1 VDTTYAILKNDYIL
15 QKTVPWLDWFGFH
28 DLAQISAETKNTEH
42 FRRICLLGF
51 YWTASSL
58 LDEISREKPALLQD
72 LLVVDFNPHV
82 YERLRRRGVQVVY
95 GDITQRNVL
104 QHAGVTHA
112 EIIICSL
119 PNTVLKGANNLK
131 LLRQLRE
138 LNPKA
143 QIVVHAE
150 QLHDIPTLYAAGA
163 NYVSVPRLLEASD
176 LLRAVAAAEQNL
188 LGDKR
193 GEQTEQL
200 EERNEV
206 IP

>member
-1 VDTTYAILKNDYIL
+1 M
-15 QKTVPWLDWFGFH
+15 
-28 DLAQISAETKNTEH
+28 
-42 FRRICLLGF
+42 
-51 YWTASSL
+51 
-58 LDEISREKPALLQD
+58 
-72 LLVVDFNPHV
+72 DFNPHV
-82 YERLRRRGVQVVY
+82 YERLRHRRVQVIY

-104 QHAGVTHA
+104 EHAGVTHA

-143 QIVVHAE
+143 QIIVHAE
-150 QLHDIPTLYAAGA
+150 QLHEVPTLYAAGA
-163 NYVSVPRLLEASD
+163 NYVSVPRLLEAAD
-176 LLRAVAAAEQNL
+176 LLRAIDAAEKSL
-188 LGDKR
+188 LADKR
-193 GEQTEQL
+193 GELTEHL

>member
-1 VDTTYAILKNDYIL
+1 
-15 QKTVPWLDWFGFH
+15 
-28 DLAQISAETKNTEH
+28 
-42 FRRICLLGF
+42 
-51 YWTASSL
+51 
-58 LDEISREKPALLQD
+58 
-72 LLVVDFNPHV
+72 
-82 YERLRRRGVQVVY
+82 
-95 GDITQRNVL
+95 VL

-176 LLRAVAAAEQNL
+176 LLRAIAAAEQNL